1 MSHLSAAELGALAQR
16 LRDIR
21 ARALQEA
28 NGGGRRGKDDAAASQ
43 EPGDPADIAE
53 PRRQD
58 EVRWAEMEI
67 DRHTVAN
74 VDRALARLAQGEYGI
89 CIDCQAIPQAR
100 LFALPTA
107 TAARP
112 ARPWRRPP
120 GEHEVAVP

>member
-1 MSHLSAAELGALAQR
+1 MSHLSAAELNALAQR

-21 ARALQEA
+21 ARALQEVQ
-28 NGGGRRGKDDAAASQ
+28 GGGEPGQEEASPHP

-74 VDRALARLAQGEYGI
+74 VDRALARLAQGEYGT
-89 CIDCQAIPQAR
+89 CIDCQGAIPQAR

-107 TAARP
+107 IRCAACQ
-112 ARPWRRPP
+112 A
-120 GEHEVAVP
+120 VAEASGRA

>member
-28 NGGGRRGKDDAAASQ
+28 HGGGDPGKDDADARQ

-53 PRRQD
+53 PRRQE

-89 CIDCQAIPQAR
+89 CIDCQGAIPQAR

-107 TAARP
+107 IRCAACQ
-112 ARPWRRPP
+112 A
-120 GEHEVAVP
+120 VAEASGRA

>member
-16 LRDIR
+16 LHDIR

-28 NGGGRRGKDDAAASQ
+28 NDGGESGKDDAAARQ
-43 EPGDPADIAE
+43 EPGDSADTAE

-89 CIDCQAIPQAR
+89 CIDCQGAIPQAR

-107 TAARP
+107 IRCAACQ
-112 ARPWRRPP
+112 A
-120 GEHEVAVP
+120 VAEATGRA